1 MFLVTGFIT
10 VRRSACRWGGL
21 GKVTKPKQPWVDRMK
36 AAHGF
41 SVFKA
46 MAVKSH
52 GLFLSW
58 GDV

>member
-1 MFLVTGFIT
+1 MLSATGFIT
-10 VRRSACRWGGL
+10 VRRSACRWEGL
-21 GKVTKPKQPWVDRMK
+21 GKVTKPKQPWVDRMR

-46 MAVKSH
+46 MAAKAMA
-52 GLFLSW
+52 FFFK